1 MDLNFATVWWI
12 CFLINVLLTMFLFM
26 ETEFLLIYALVCFQ
40 TLIYFKS
47 LKLLRALSK
56 TTVYMLRSFLWR
68 TEENQNMML
77 LTMYQGNTATWA
89 TGVTSKQVLIIS
101 GEDSTNSLDNL
112 FQCLDTLTA
121 KFFSHVQMELLVFLF
136 ELTTSDSRGNATEWD
151 KGTDDKKL
159 RMLRYS
165 MPSLY
170 FSLLER
176 FTFAVG
182 MSGEMKTTSLMN

>member
-26 ETEFLLIYALVCFQ
+26 ETEFLLICALVCFQ

-121 KFFSHVQMELLVFLF
+121 KFFLMCRWNFLCF
-136 ELTTSDSRGNATEWD
+136 CLS
-151 KGTDDKKL
+151 
-159 RMLRYS
+159 
-165 MPSLY
+165 
-170 FSLLER
+170 SLLLIQE
-176 FTFAVG
+176 
-182 MSGEMKTTSLMN
+182 EMLLNETRELMTRNWECWGIQCLLCIFLYWKDSPLL